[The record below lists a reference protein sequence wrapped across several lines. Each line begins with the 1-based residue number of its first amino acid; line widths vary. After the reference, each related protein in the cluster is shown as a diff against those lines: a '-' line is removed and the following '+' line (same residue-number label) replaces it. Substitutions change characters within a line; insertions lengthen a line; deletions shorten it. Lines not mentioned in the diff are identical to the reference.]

1 MSVLKE
7 YLSASKEAIHN
18 LFRKPNTILFP
29 NEHVITTAAFRGKPV
44 LVPENCTVCLK
55 CERVCPT
62 GAITI
67 EKQSDVDF
75 DFGIDLGRCCYC
87 QECED
92 ACNFNAITLTDQWMT
107 SSLTKADL
115 LTIEVVHKKKKVK
128 IEG

>member
-7 YLSASKEAIHN
+7 YLSASKEAISN
-18 LFRKPNTILFP
+18 LFRKPSTVLFP
-29 NEHVITTAAFRGKPV
+29 NEHVPITSSFRGKPV
-44 LVPENCTVCLK
+44 LIPENCTVCLK

-67 EKQSDVDF
+67 DKQTPTDF
-75 DFGIDLGRCCYC
+75 DFSIDLGRCCYC

-107 SSLTKADL
+107 STMSKPELITV
-115 LTIEVVHKKKKVK
+115 EVVHKKKKMVV
-128 IEG
+128 EG

>member
-7 YLSASKEAIHN
+7 YLSASKEAFSN

-29 NEHVITTAAFRGKPV
+29 NEHVPISSTFRGKPV

-67 EKQSDVDF
+67 DKLSATDFNFSVD
-75 DFGIDLGRCCYC
+75 IGRCCYC

-92 ACNFNAITLTDQWMT
+92 ACNFDAITLTDQWMT
-107 SSLTKADL
+107 AAMEKSELITVD
-115 LTIEVVHKKKKVK
+115 VVHKKKKVK
-128 IEG
+128 KEG